1 MAAPRI
7 GVVGLGLIGGSFA
20 KAAKAAGACAVYGA
34 DTDARTLSAASASGA
49 IDGVLDGSSLASVDL
64 LVLALYPRQ
73 CVEWLRAHAAVLSK
87 TAIVMDCGGVK
98 GAVCAAG
105 EALASEYGFT
115 FIGAHPMAGT
125 ERSGFAASRADL
137 FHGASILLV
146 PGAASEQ
153 PLATL
158 EEFLYTLGFGSVVR
172 TDAETHDAV
181 IAYTSQ
187 LAHVVSSAYIQSPV
201 ADRTAGFTGGS
212 FHDMTRVAY
221 LNEQMWTQLFVDNRE
236 NLCREISGLIERLE
250 QYLAAIAQPDPDRL
264 CAMLRAGRIRKT
276 ETEREGLGQ

>member
-1 MAAPRI
+1 MRGP
-7 GVVGLGLIGGSFA
+7 
-20 KAAKAAGACAVYGA
+20 
-34 DTDARTLSAASASGA
+34 
-49 IDGVLDGSSLASVDL
+49 
-64 LVLALYPRQ
+64 
-73 CVEWLRAHAAVLSK
+73 SK

-187 LAHVVSSAYIQSPV
+187 LAHVVSSAYIQSPA

-212 FHDMTRVAY
+212 FQDMTRVAY
-221 LNEQMWTQLFVDNRE
+221 LNEQMWTQLFVD
-236 NLCREISGLIERLE
+236 
-250 QYLAAIAQPDPDRL
+250 QPGKPVPRNFRPDR
-264 CAMLRAGRIRKT
+264 AA
-276 ETEREGLGQ
+276 

>member
-7 GVVGLGLIGGSFA
+7 GVVGLGLDR
-20 KAAKAAGACAVYGA
+20 AAPLQRPQRPRGACAVYGA

-105 EALASEYGFT
+105 RSPRVGIRVHFYR
-115 FIGAHPMAGT
+115 AHPMAGT

-158 EEFLYTLGFGSVVR
+158 EEFLYTASVSAASYVPTPRR
-172 TDAETHDAV
+172 T
-181 IAYTSQ
+181 
-187 LAHVVSSAYIQSPV
+187 
-201 ADRTAGFTGGS
+201 
-212 FHDMTRVAY
+212 TR
-221 LNEQMWTQLFVDNRE
+221 
-236 NLCREISGLIERLE
+236 
-250 QYLAAIAQPDPDRL
+250 
-264 CAMLRAGRIRKT
+264 
-276 ETEREGLGQ
+276 